1 MRGAQ
6 ENSKIKPNTTATR
19 TSSRTVTSPNNARIQ
34 SGTSLECSGR
44 TFTYLKSCEVSDADR
59 PSEPW
64 PSAPESTFGDGPGGG
79 AARVVLLADRSEGDK
94 IVAALRGEGFSVIT
108 SDVVALPERIVRL
121 RPFATIVDLEQPHA
135 EAVLHHLHETDDDD
149 HDMVLVGLGNQ
160 VVAERLSL
168 RDGPRVRILPRPVG
182 LDALVVFLREAAS
195 YVGLVRTEIPP
206 SESAPEAEIDA
217 LLWDFSARAGLPE
230 VESLLPDLDSVPLS
244 QGLGG
249 RLSPDIEAL
258 LDQGARRVRQADA
271 EDQVPT
277 HDADIAVP
285 DELLSSIDELFSQED
300 VSSSTPGIVQR
311 EIAAPPADAPPPSE
325 VPLSSMEP
333 ASLVKRTLDSSP
345 PQTSADLSRTSADLA
360 ASASTRDEPSD
371 MPPTSAELAPLTR
384 PGRPAFSTAHPST
397 LRQRRPPFTA
407 APSTGARSA
416 PFSQLDGPFS
426 GPSVEPTG
434 PASSAMPSGQTRI
447 QPPLDLPKPGSSD
460 AAPSSQRVEEG
471 DPIDMLARA
480 VRGRATGAL
489 LLSSSD
495 GTRVRRVLLREGD
508 LVNAASDVA
517 NEALLR
523 FLIERG
529 DLRPE
534 VAELRSARLPSTGR
548 HAAAALIAN
557 GFLGQDD
564 LWPVLRAHAEWIIA
578 HALHDTPAICQL
590 EREPPERLRAEPN
603 VFGGAAGVEVFVE
616 AVRRVLTVEEAV
628 QRLGG
633 ADGEI
638 AEGPLLA
645 LLSESALSPEE
656 MDVVRSAV
664 GSRLAQ
670 VLAPHGPELAAVL
683 YALVALEIFTVARR
697 RGASIER
704 IDHGFDPLDDDAVRE
719 RVRARLALVQEGDY
733 FALLGVRPNATGYDI
748 RRAYLELRR
757 FFEPGRLLNPA
768 TADLNADVELIAEVL
783 EEAYQVLRDPNRR
796 SRYRRAIEASA
807 PSS

>member
-1 MRGAQ
+1 M
-6 ENSKIKPNTTATR
+6 
-19 TSSRTVTSPNNARIQ
+19 
-34 SGTSLECSGR
+34 
-44 TFTYLKSCEVSDADR
+44 SDADR

-64 PSAPESTFGDGPGGG
+64 PSAPESTLGDGPGGG
-79 AARVVLLADRSEGDK
+79 AARVVLLADRSSEGDK

-121 RPFATIVDLEQPHA
+121 KPFATIVDLEQPHA
-135 EAVLHHLHETDDDD
+135 EAALHHLHETDDED
-149 HDMVLVGLGNQ
+149 HDMVLVGLGSQ
-160 VVAERLSL
+160 GIAERLSL
-168 RDGPRVRILPRPVG
+168 RDSPRVRILPRPVG
-182 LDALVVFLREAAS
+182 LDALVAFLREAAS

-206 SESAPEAEIDA
+206 SESAPEAEVDA
-217 LLWDFSARAGLPE
+217 LLWEFSARAGLPE

-244 QGLGG
+244 QGLAG

-271 EDQVPT
+271 EDQPPT

-285 DELLSSIDELFSQED
+285 DELLSSIDELLSHED
-300 VSSSTPGIVQR
+300 ISGSAPGIVPR
-311 EIAAPPADAPPPSE
+311 EIAAPPADAPPPSD
-325 VPLSSMEP
+325 VPVSSMGP
-333 ASLVKRTLDSSP
+333 ASRGKRTLDSSP

-360 ASASTRDEPSD
+360 AAASRDEPSD

-407 APSTGARSA
+407 VPSTGARSA

-426 GPSVEPTG
+426 GPSAELTG
-434 PASSAMPSGQTRI
+434 PASSAMPSGRTHV
-447 QPPLDLPKPGSSD
+447 QPPLDLTKPD

-471 DPIDMLARA
+471 EPIDILARA

-495 GTRVRRVLLREGD
+495 GTRVRRILLREGD
-508 LVNAASDVA
+508 LVNAASDVP

-564 LWPVLRAHAEWIIA
+564 LWPVLRAHAEWIIT

-638 AEGPLLA
+638 AEGPLSA
-645 LLSESALSPEE
+645 LLSESALSLEE

-697 RGASIER
+697 RGASVER
-704 IDHGFDPLDDDAVRE
+704 IDGGVDPLDDDAIRE

-733 FALLGVRPNATGYDI
+733 FALLGVRSNATGYDI

-757 FFEPGRLLNPA
+757 FFEPGRLLNP
-768 TADLNADVELIAEVL
+768 TIADLTPDVELIAEVL

-807 PSS
+807 PST